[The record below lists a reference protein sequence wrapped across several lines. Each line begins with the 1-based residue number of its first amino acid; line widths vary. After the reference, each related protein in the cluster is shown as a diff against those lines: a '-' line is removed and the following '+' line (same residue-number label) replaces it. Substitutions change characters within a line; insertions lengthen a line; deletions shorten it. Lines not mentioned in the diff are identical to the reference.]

1 MAKLG
6 KPSFPVGCHVS
17 IAGGVFNAPGNA
29 AALGCETFQVFSRSP
44 QGGPAPEITPEVSER
59 FHAAMREH
67 GFTTFVI
74 HCPYYI
80 NFGSEKPRTYHGS
93 VSVVR
98 QELERGTLLNASYVM
113 FHPGSGNGLGKK
125 AAIAQAREGF
135 LKVLDGYGGST
146 QLLIEIAA
154 GAGEVL
160 GDRFEEVAELMEPV
174 KDHPGFGGVC
184 FDSQHAFASGY
195 DLRTPSAVA
204 ETFGKF
210 DQAIGLA
217 WLKMSHINDSK
228 VSLGSRKDR
237 HEHIGDGEIGEAG
250 LSALIAFWRARGL
263 GFPLILETEHGK
275 VEADIKSLK
284 RLRDKSQ
291 K

>member
-1 MAKLG
+1 MAKHVER
-6 KPSFPVGCHVS
+6 SFPVGCHVS

-44 QGGPAPEITPEVSER
+44 QGGPAPELTPEVLER
-59 FHAAMREH
+59 FAAAMREH
-67 GFTTFVI
+67 GFGTFVI

-80 NFGSEKPRTYHGS
+80 NFGSEKRRTYHGS

-98 QELERGTLLNASYVM
+98 QELERGSLLGASYVM
-113 FHPGSGNGLGKK
+113 FHPGSGNGLGRK
-125 AAIAQAREGF
+125 AAVAQAREG
-135 LKVLDGYGGST
+135 LLEVLDGYSGTT
-146 QLLIEIAA
+146 QLLVEIAA

-160 GDRFEEVAELMEPV
+160 GDRFEEVAELMDPV
-174 KDHPGFGGVC
+174 KGHPGFGGVC
-184 FDSQHAFASGY
+184 FDSQHAYASGY
-195 DLRTPSAVA
+195 DLRTPAAVA

-210 DQAIGLA
+210 DRTVGLK
-217 WLKMSHINDSK
+217 WLKVSHINDSK
-228 VSLGSRKDR
+228 VPLGSRKDR

-250 LSALIAFWRARGL
+250 FSALVAFWRAKGL
-263 GFPLILETEHGK
+263 ELPLILETEHGK